1 MVKTKGGFFQKV
13 RCVFQISKKDTPKT
27 ILNLKFKF
35 PANSYTV
42 IGGKF
47 KFQAQD
53 SFLEYFYFGDLEI
66 WKTSGTFRKKNTFRK
81 PKTLIFTQY
90 LRRDEKLFGA
100 FEMKWGSIS
109 SSQFTKLWST
119 LGHQDY
125 YLPST
130 WKLYMRGMQ
139 FIISLVKNV

>member
-53 SFLEYFYFGDLEI
+53 SFLEYFYFGDLKNE
-66 WKTSGTFRKKNTFRK
+66 SLFLKKNTFSAALK
-81 PKTLIFTQY
+81 NPLQEFKNYFC
-90 LRRDEKLFGA
+90 FGC
-100 FEMKWGSIS
+100 W
-109 SSQFTKLWST
+109 
-119 LGHQDY
+119 
-125 YLPST
+125 
-130 WKLYMRGMQ
+130 
-139 FIISLVKNV
+139 